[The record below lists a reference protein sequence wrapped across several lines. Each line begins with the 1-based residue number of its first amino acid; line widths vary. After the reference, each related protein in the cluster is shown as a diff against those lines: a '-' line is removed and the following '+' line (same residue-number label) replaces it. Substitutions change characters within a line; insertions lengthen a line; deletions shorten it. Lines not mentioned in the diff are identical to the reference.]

1 MKAVV
6 EAPNVALEVYKA
18 SLNVLPL
25 VAVKLWVPTR
35 ISCLKL
41 VGIADVMAIS
51 KLLDNFCHILVALGC
66 E

>member
-1 MKAVV
+1 
-6 EAPNVALEVYKA
+6 
-18 SLNVLPL
+18 VLPL